1 MLMSPE
7 ELTARLRREIDRR
20 GTADRLI
27 DLDEERELLQ
37 IALAFGFEAAKG
49 RAVLA
54 EVCAERGYIRERAV
68 REAVREELVKLG
80 GRPLR
85 KIEFVRL
92 VTTATTTLVDT
103 VRTTREI
110 RRLVAEEVA
119 DSGVPVRSRWP
130 FDWWRRISG
139 ERGV

>member
-7 ELTARLRREIDRR
+7 ELTARFRREIDRR
-20 GTADRLI
+20 GTDDRYI
-27 DLDEERELLQ
+27 DADEERELLQ

-54 EVCAERGYIRERAV
+54 EVCGERGYVRERAV
-68 REAVREELVKLG
+68 REAVRADLAKCG

-85 KIEFVRL
+85 KRDFARL
-92 VTTATTTLVDT
+92 VAGVVPLIAGTGRTARDA
-103 VRTTREI
+103 

-119 DSGVPVRSRWP
+119 DGGVAVRSRWP
-130 FDWWRRISG
+130 FDWWKRLA
-139 ERGV
+139 